1 MALKAKKEILAP
13 PKAKAKTKKAVL
25 KSIHNHKKKKK
36 KKIQMSPTYPPCQS
50 LEHFISTDSADRY
63 PWKSAPRENKPDH
76 CAIIKFPLTTKLAMK
91 TEDNT
96 FVFIVDVK
104 H

>member
-13 PKAKAKTKKAVL
+13 PKAKAKAKTKKAVL
-25 KSIHNHKKKKK
+25 KGIHDHKKKKRFK
-36 KKIQMSPTYPPCQS
+36 CHPPCHS
-50 LEHFISTDSADRY
+50 LEHFSSAGSADRY
-63 PWKSAPRENKPDH
+63 PRKSTPRENKPDH
-76 CAIIKFPLTTKLAMK
+76 CAIIKFPLITKLAMKK